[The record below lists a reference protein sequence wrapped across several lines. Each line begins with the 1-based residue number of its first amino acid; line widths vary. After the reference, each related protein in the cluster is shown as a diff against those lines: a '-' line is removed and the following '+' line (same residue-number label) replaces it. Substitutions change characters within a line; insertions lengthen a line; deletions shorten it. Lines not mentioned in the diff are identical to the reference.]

1 MERAIPSQK
10 SAIPFFTYEQQNPL
24 EESSSG
30 KYSVISTPPH
40 IDYPFTSTERTRLFV
55 SFFPDQERPYLEI
68 IFSEKNQLR
77 FRKHVDYPFT
87 SKERNF
93 IYLHLQQ
100 QQRDKKAL
108 EKLEKALVDL
118 NQESLK
124 LEEMRAEQDQRLYEF
139 HQQFD
144 TSQKPES
151 SAFKQATEENPSPI
165 DKELAEEFA
174 KTRQELADSKKLSDE
189 VRETIEESKALLA
202 RSQQVVEQKE
212 RELEQL
218 KRERDSLETSLVQY
232 VLWGVSYAL
241 SFFTTQND

>member
-55 SFFPDQERPYLEI
+55 SFFPDQERPYLE
-68 IFSEKNQLR
+68 NQLR
-77 FRKHVDYPFT
+77 FKKHVDYPFT

-100 QQRDKKAL
+100 QQREKKAH
-108 EKLEKALVDL
+108 EKLEKALVNL
-118 NQESLK
+118 NQEFLK
-124 LEEMRAEQDQRLYEF
+124 LEKMRAEHDQRLYQLQ
-139 HQQFD
+139 QQFD

-174 KTRQELADSKKLSDE
+174 KAEREIDDAMKLSDE
-189 VRETIEESKALLA
+189 ATETLEKAKDLLA

-212 RELEQL
+212 RVLEQL

-232 VLWGVSYAL
+232 LLWGVSYAL